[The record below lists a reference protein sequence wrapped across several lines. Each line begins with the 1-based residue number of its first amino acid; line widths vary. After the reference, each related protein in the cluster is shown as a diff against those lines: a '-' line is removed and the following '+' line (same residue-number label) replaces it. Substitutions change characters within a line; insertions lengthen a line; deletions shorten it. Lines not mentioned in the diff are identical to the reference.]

1 MRKKSKILTKIL
13 LLMLVLLMTLT
24 SIQITTAGAASF
36 TSTQVAA
43 RSSSVTKVEK
53 TYDIAIV
60 FDNSGSMYGGS
71 FYWCRAKYAMEIFA
85 SMLNYDTDKLTIFPM
100 WEVVTDG
107 STPDSGGSYAAI
119 EIRSKSDIDKISNMF
134 TVNPSHTPFEPVI
147 EAYDYLQSSSAEEKW
162 LIVLADGIFNFD
174 TRENANNYI
183 NSGETKYKTDYKKDN
198 KLHKDLLAL
207 ASDSIKVQY
216 IGFGQAV
223 DLSSESNRNFFA
235 KSSTD
240 SSLKDDLVEI
250 CNMIFQR
257 SILPDNRRVG
267 KTLNLDLS
275 MKSIIVFAQG
285 DGAKITSLK
294 NADGKEIP
302 VILDSGQ
309 RKYSELSC
317 DDAIYGGPQPGPKVD
332 KTLAGQVVTFGAC
345 EKGEYTLEYSGAEA
359 IQIFYEPDVD
369 IEVKLTA
376 NDGSVIDGSDELIE
390 GNYHISSKIIDAETG
405 DDVTNH
411 ELLGSDVKLRTRVK
425 TSGDSDYKDYPN
437 NADIT
442 LSEDSKTEILI
453 EGEYLGMY
461 TITSKDSASLEWMRE
476 IKVRKP
482 AVDFK
487 ISMTAAEKEYVIA
500 DHNNWE
506 PFRVSMTADGIPLTK
521 EEMDRTTFTIFPA
534 DGINY
539 RFEKLSDES
548 AYLVYIAQDESG
560 EFVAPEKGVYNL
572 KVAAKFV
579 AENGEEVVSNS
590 QEASVNVQK
599 FSALVRTLTVIFII
613 LIILIILAIITFILH
628 KIKVFPNNVTTS
640 NSVYKKSGHQAGSA
654 VANLNVNSK
663 NLFKKKGTMSVR
675 ATRGN
680 MGVVFAVEAIHPL
693 FKFPFKFQ
701 KSARRNY
708 RIVGITGNGMD
719 YVKIN
724 GNTYKSDTFS
734 QAKERCNDS
743 TTIEFEKR
751 VKGEKYYLKTD
762 VINKK

>member
-13 LLMLVLLMTLT
+13 LLMLVLLMALT

-53 TYDIAIV
+53 SYDIAV
-60 FDNSGSMYGGS
+60 VLDNSGSMYNKT
-71 FYWCRAKYAMEIFA
+71 YAWCRAKYAMEIFA

-107 STPDSGGSYAAI
+107 STPDSGGSYAPI
-119 EIRSKSDIDKISNMF
+119 EIKSKSDIDKISNMF
-134 TVNPSHTPFEPVI
+134 TVNPSETPFEPVI
-147 EAYDYLQSSSAEEKW
+147 DAYEYLQKSSADEKW
-162 LIVLADGIFNFD
+162 LIVLADGGFNFEK
-174 TRENANNYI
+174 RSSVAE
-183 NSGETKYKTDYKKDN
+183 YKKT
-198 KLHKDLLAL
+198 KDTSLVTVYEPDMLKDELMAL

-216 IGFGQAV
+216 LGFSKASE
-223 DLSSESNRNFFA
+223 LSSDASKNFYA
-235 KSSTD
+235 KSSSDT
-240 SSLKDDLVEI
+240 SLKDDLISI

-275 MKSIIVFAQG
+275 MKNIIVFAQG

-294 NADGKEIP
+294 SSDGKEIP
-302 VILDSGQ
+302 ISLDSGQ
-309 RKYSELSC
+309 RKYSEIHALGA
-317 DDAIYGGPQPGPKVD
+317 DGLAMVD
-332 KTLAGQVVTFGAC
+332 TTLAGQVVTFGAC
-345 EKGEYTLEYSGAEA
+345 SKGEYTLEYSGAEA

-390 GNYHISSKIIDAETG
+390 GNYHVSSKIIDAETG

-411 ELLGSDVKLRTRVK
+411 ELLGSDVKLRTYVK
-425 TSGDSDYKDYPN
+425 TSGESEYKEYSN
-437 NADIT
+437 NADIN

-453 EGEYLGMY
+453 EGEYLGKY
-461 TITSKDSASLEWMRE
+461 KITSKDSASLEWMRE